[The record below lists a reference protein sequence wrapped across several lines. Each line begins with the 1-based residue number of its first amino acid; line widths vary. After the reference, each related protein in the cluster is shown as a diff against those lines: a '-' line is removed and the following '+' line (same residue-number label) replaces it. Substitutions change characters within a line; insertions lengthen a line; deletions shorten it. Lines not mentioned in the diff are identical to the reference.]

1 MPLITDGRIDT
12 GFLGRKRILVTLLNL
27 QPEEDSEP
35 VYLYIPKP
43 VYNYAKRISEVTGLP
58 LKTVLKSRPVR
69 NLINRWSEYVAVP
82 V

>member
-1 MPLITDGRIDT
+1 MPLLTDGRIDT

-27 QPEEDSEP
+27 QPKKEFVSA
-35 VYLYIPKP
+35 YLYIPKP

-58 LKTVLKSRPVR
+58 LKTVLQSKPVKNLLSR
-69 NLINRWSEYVAVP
+69 WTEYVKVS